1 MSLLSN
7 FLNGDEIKS
16 KLKLKYPRV
25 TRAAACFMVS
35 FPGLF
40 GKEEKVEN
48 VQEDVN
54 LNLL

>member
-1 MSLLSN
+1 MPLSSN

-25 TRAAACFMVS
+25 MRAAACFTIP

-48 VQEDVN
+48 VQKDVN